1 MKQLI
6 AVVVDRL
13 VGLVLPMPASGIL
26 KSFDIWIKM
35 RMESRFVFLKTT
47 IVNRS
52 RIKGDGS
59 LSQQCTSRERKTW
72 GSPQTLKPQQHMLA
86 AKLNTI
92 DWYRTQKYMDTDME
106 NSVKP
111 KNYMAR
117 TSNAH

>member
-1 MKQLI
+1 
-6 AVVVDRL
+6 
-13 VGLVLPMPASGIL
+13 
-26 KSFDIWIKM
+26 
-35 RMESRFVFLKTT
+35 
-47 IVNRS
+47 
-52 RIKGDGS
+52 
-59 LSQQCTSRERKTW
+59 
-72 GSPQTLKPQQHMLA
+72 MLA